1 MSKLQILQETP
12 DYAVILKPAGMLSQ
26 PAGGG
31 GEDVLT
37 ILAKRWNRVAY
48 PIHRLDRETGGVMVV
63 GKRKEAAAVLSEQ
76 AASGEM
82 KKEYL
87 AVVHGICPEEGAMTD
102 LLLHQSVGNKSFVV
116 DRMRSGVKEARLTF
130 RRLAVRQLPEQAS
143 LVCVWLQT
151 GRTHQIR
158 VQFAHRAHPLLGD
171 RKYGS
176 HAPGGLRLFCRKL
189 IFRDP
194 SRGETVCVS
203 AVPEGEGWQEWHSA
217 IECEKER

>member
-1 MSKLQILQETP
+1 MSELQILHETS

-26 PAGGG
+26 PAKG
-31 GEDVLT
+31 GEGADVLT
-37 ILAKRWNRVAY
+37 ILTNRWNHMAY
-48 PIHRLDRETGGVMVV
+48 PIHRLDRETAGVMVV
-63 GKRKEAAAVLSEQ
+63 GKRKSASAALSEQ

-102 LLLHQSVGNKSFVV
+102 LLLHRCAGNKSFVV
-116 DRMRSGVKEARLTF
+116 DHMRSGVKEARLTF
-130 RRLAVRQLPEQAS
+130 RRLAACHLPEPSS
-143 LVCVWLQT
+143 LVRVWLQT

-176 HAPGGLRLFCRKL
+176 HAPGGLRLFCDKL
-189 IFRDP
+189 SFRDP
-194 SRGETVCVS
+194 SLGKTVCFS
-203 AVPEGEGWQEWHSA
+203 AVPEGDEWREWRFA
-217 IECEKER
+217 IK